1 MYFFDQTYNKTFTA
15 ISVEHAYIA
24 ILNDDLTTANAVFEA
39 IDSPRARWGRALT
52 GILAGYMEHYPT
64 YFEIRNFY
72 EIDLDFL
79 VKNEKIDYIENLL
92 GSLEHLFK
100 INQEVYKYT
109 ARVMYENKFY
119 NAAIDNMLK
128 SKDLFYKDPELH
140 FMLAKYYYDICDYTL
155 SDFYLSECL
164 NIVPSYYPA
173 IKMKKLTASLL

>member
-1 MYFFDQTYNKTFTA
+1 MYFFDRTYNKTFKA
-15 ISVEHAYIA
+15 LSIEHAYVA
-24 ILNDDLTTANAVFEA
+24 ILNNDLVSAGAVFET
-39 IDSPRARWGRALT
+39 IDSPRARWGKALI
-52 GILAGYMEHYPT
+52 GILNGCMEYFPT

-79 VKNEKIDYIENLL
+79 IKNEKIDYVENLL
-92 GSLEHLFK
+92 GSLEYLFK

-119 NAAIDNMLK
+119 NAAIDNMQK

-140 FMLAKYYYDICDYTL
+140 FMLAKYYYDIGDYNA

-173 IKMKKLTASLL
+173 MKLKEQILAKL